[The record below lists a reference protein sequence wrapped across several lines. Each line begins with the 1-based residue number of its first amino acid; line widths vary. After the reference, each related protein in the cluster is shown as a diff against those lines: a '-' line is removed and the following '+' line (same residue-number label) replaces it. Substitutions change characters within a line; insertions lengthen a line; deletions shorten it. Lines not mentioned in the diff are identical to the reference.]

1 MKKPNITDNKIEI
14 PSSENYLPDV
24 DDFIEGKLESYGLN
38 KSDIADVAISVTE
51 LVTNG
56 IVHANKLNI
65 EKTVQVEILRK
76 NSKVEITITDQGDG
90 FNPDLIDNPIE
101 DENLLKEVGR
111 GIFIVKSLMDK
122 VIFESKPGEGTTV
135 TLIKRF

>member
-1 MKKPNITDNKIEI
+1 MKKSLITDSSIEI
-14 PSSENYLPDV
+14 PSSEDYLPDV

-51 LVTNG
+51 LVSNG

-65 EKTVQVEILRK
+65 EKTVRVEIFKK
-76 NSKVEITITDQGDG
+76 NSEVEITITDQGDG
-90 FNPDLIDNPIE
+90 FNPDSVDNPIE

-122 VIFESKPGEGTTV
+122 VVFKSKPGEGTTA
-135 TLIKRF
+135 TLIKHY